1 MRVLIFLFISI
12 LIVGFDAVSTCK
24 PKLRRY
30 FKIDVLLLNYQNL
43 VGKSLRVFF
52 FLICK
57 ELYRLSRGTCSRYR
71 FL

>member
-1 MRVLIFLFISI
+1 MLLFLFISI
-12 LIVGFDAVSTCK
+12 LIVGFDAGSTCK

-43 VGKSLRVFF
+43 VGKSLRFF
-52 FLICK
+52 FLICE
-57 ELYRLSRGTCSRYR
+57 ELYRLSRGTFSRYG

>member
-1 MRVLIFLFISI
+1 MLIFLFISI

-52 FLICK
+52 FFFNLQRVVQTFK
-57 ELYRLSRGTCSRYR
+57 RHMFAL
-71 FL
+71 

>member
-52 FLICK
+52 F
-57 ELYRLSRGTCSRYR
+57 
-71 FL
+71 F